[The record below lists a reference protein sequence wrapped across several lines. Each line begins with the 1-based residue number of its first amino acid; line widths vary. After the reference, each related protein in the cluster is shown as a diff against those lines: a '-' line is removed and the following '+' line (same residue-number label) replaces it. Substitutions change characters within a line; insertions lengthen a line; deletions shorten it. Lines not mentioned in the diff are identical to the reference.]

1 MFWSSKAPS
10 DGDLLW
16 MVGEPRRV
24 PTTGNPVKC
33 RERLGGGGGEG
44 VGKMEDDKVL

>member
-16 MVGEPRRV
+16 MVGEPPRV

-33 RERLGGGGGEG
+33 RERLVGGGEG